1 MEARKVPPRKD
12 GRVIIHFDYDCFYAS
27 VFEAKN
33 PSLRSLPFAVQQKQI
48 IVTCNYEARRRGL
61 HKLMLIKDAK
71 RVCPDVIIELG
82 EDISKFRD
90 AIVMVERPP
99 DFSGRDSD
107 GDLVDL
113 PDSQDRTQCASILS
127 TLLSASLMDAIAER
141 IDLPREQRYLLKL
154 GAMCSSEG
162 VLDWGLEV
170 GTNYTTVVPS
180 KYREELKKLLGMT
193 EEPMWYLDFRQWHW
207 REVRTR
213 KGECSD
219 GSYWFSSLI
228 LPSSCA

>member
-1 MEARKVPPRKD
+1 MALQPAPKLSRTLVPRPKSKLKPPLFRFGWRLGLDEMERIVLAQFREA
-12 GRVIIHFDYDCFYAS
+12 VI
-27 VFEAKN
+27 
-33 PSLRSLPFAVQQKQI
+33 
-48 IVTCNYEARRRGL
+48 
-61 HKLMLIKDAK
+61 
-71 RVCPDVIIELG
+71 
-82 EDISKFRD
+82 
-90 AIVMVERPP
+90 MVERPP
-99 DFSGRDSD
+99 DFSGRDND

-180 KYREELKKLLGMT
+180 KYRKELKKILGMT
-193 EEPMWYLDFRQWHW
+193 EEPMWYLDFRKWHW

-213 KGECSD
+213 KGECRD